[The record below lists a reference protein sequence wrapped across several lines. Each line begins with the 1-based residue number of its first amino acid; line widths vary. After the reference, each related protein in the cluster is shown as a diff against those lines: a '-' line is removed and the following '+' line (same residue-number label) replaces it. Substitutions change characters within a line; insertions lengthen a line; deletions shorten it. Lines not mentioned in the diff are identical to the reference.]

1 VVVLVVGAVRGWD
14 DVLML
19 VLEVSMLVVVQ
30 EVEKLTMVE
39 GAVVPVQ
46 QILVLVLAALA
57 GRGRS
62 SSDSDFEA

>member
-1 VVVLVVGAVRGWD
+1 MVLVVGAVRGWD